1 MSLDIGEALGEGL
14 SRLSTRPGAAL
25 VVAFAAVGLLSA
37 VLSQTLQVGALEAL
51 LEAARAASPEQLGLT
66 QAAYD
71 QQTAALE
78 AQLEAARASPLALE
92 APPSVAAGG
101 LVAVALVSEVIS
113 IVAVRAFAADD
124 PATVGR
130 EVVDGLGMA
139 TLNGFVGG
147 VVIWVLIIV
156 GSILFVVPGL
166 FAAVGFYFL
175 RQEVALDDENVLGAL
190 AASWRLAKGNRV
202 GVFTLALVVVAVSQ
216 LNLVV
221 GIAIETVSPAAA
233 AVASAVVGGVVAAFG
248 AAAVT
253 RGYLQLTDA
262 DDSGTETASD
272 PYDAALGPD
281 DIPE

>member
-14 SRLSTRPGAAL
+14 SRLSTRPGGAL
-25 VVAFAAVGLLSA
+25 IVAFAAVGLLSA
-37 VLSQTLQVGALEAL
+37 VLSRTLQVGALEAL

-71 QQTAALE
+71 EQTAALE
-78 AQLEAARASPLALE
+78 AQLETARASPLALE
-92 APPSVAAGG
+92 APLSVAAGG
-101 LVAVALVSEVIS
+101 LVAVALVFEAAS

-147 VVIWVLIIV
+147 VVVWVLVIA
-156 GSILFVVPGL
+156 GSALFVPGL

-175 RQEVALDDENVLGAL
+175 RQEVALNDENALDAL

-202 GVFTLALVVVAVSQ
+202 GVFTLALVVVVSQ

-221 GIAIETVSPAAA
+221 GLAVETASPAAA
-233 AVASAVVGGVVAAFG
+233 AVASAVVGGVIAAFG

-262 DDSGTETASD
+262 DESATEAASD